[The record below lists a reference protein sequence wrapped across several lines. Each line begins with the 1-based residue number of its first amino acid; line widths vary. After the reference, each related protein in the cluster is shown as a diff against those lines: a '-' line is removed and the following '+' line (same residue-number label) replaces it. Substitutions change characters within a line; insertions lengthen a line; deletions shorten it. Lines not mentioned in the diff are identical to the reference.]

1 MAMQLELKRSVAPIR
16 EQVVQALTREII
28 EGRFEPGRRLT
39 ERELT
44 GLLGVSRT
52 VLREGLRQLEA
63 EGLIS
68 LIPNKGPVVRALT
81 ADEARELYRIR
92 ESLEGL
98 GARLFAEQPT
108 PKSIAALEDALA
120 QVEAAYAAG
129 DPSKILVAKNTF
141 YDAINTGANS
151 STLSKML
158 STVLAQIW
166 RWRAVGLSHPKRSP
180 NRSNES
186 VSNLRNVVDAI
197 RTGDGDRAED
207 AARREVRLAANEVM
221 RLLASGP
228 DGTARDD

>member
-1 MAMQLELKRSVAPIR
+1 MKP
-16 EQVVQALTREII
+16 
-28 EGRFEPGRRLT
+28 
-39 ERELT
+39 
-44 GLLGVSRT
+44 
-52 VLREGLRQLEA
+52 
-63 EGLIS
+63 
-68 LIPNKGPVVRALT
+68 
-81 ADEARELYRIR
+81 
-92 ESLEGL
+92 
-98 GARLFAEQPT
+98 PT
-108 PKSIAALEDALA
+108 
-120 QVEAAYAAG
+120 Q
-129 DPSKILVAKNTF
+129 ILVAKNTF